1 MKILVVDDE
10 KGFTEVICDHL
21 EAEHFEVDCAASGF
35 EALDRLKGARYHLVV
50 LDVMMPGMD
59 GLRVLQT
66 MRNNGDGTPVIF
78 LTAKAEETDKVKGLK
93 TGADDYMTK
102 PFSMAEL
109 LERIRAV
116 LRRAS
121 PGSEI
126 QSLRI
131 GKNTVDFDKLTIT
144 RAGRVESIGHYE
156 ANLLRLLASSPGK
169 IFSRDEILN
178 HVWGVEAFPTNRTVD
193 NYIVKLRHKLEP
205 GDREPRYI
213 ISVYGA
219 GYKLDQYP

>member
-10 KGFTEVICDHL
+10 KGFTEVIGDHL
-21 EAEHFEVDCAASGF
+21 KAEHFEVDCASNGIQ
-35 EALDRLKGARYHLVV
+35 ALDLLKGSRYHLVV
-50 LDVMMPGMD
+50 LDVMMPRMD

-66 MRNNGDGTPVIF
+66 MRDNGDGTPIIF
-78 LTAKAEETDKVKGLK
+78 LTAKAEEMDKIKGLK
-93 TGADDYMTK
+93 VGADDYVTK

-131 GKNTVDFDKLTIT
+131 GKNVVDFDKLTVT
-144 RAGRVESIGHYE
+144 RAGRTESMGHYE
-156 ANLLRLLASSPGK
+156 ANLLRLLASRPGK
-169 IFSRDEILN
+169 IFSREEILN
-178 HVWGVEAFPTNRTVD
+178 QVWGMDAFPTNRTVD
-193 NYIVKLRHKLEP
+193 NYIVKLRQKLEP
-205 GDREPRYI
+205 GDKEPHHV

-219 GYKLDQYP
+219 GYKLSMD